1 MKICVVG
8 IGYVGL
14 SNAVLL
20 SQKNEVIALD
30 ISESKVKEINQKNCP
45 FHDDLI
51 QNYLKTKNLNLR
63 ATNDKKMA
71 YKDSSYVIIA
81 TPTNYNPELNYFD
94 TKYVDMVISEINELN
109 PKTTIVIKSTVP
121 VGYTDA
127 KRLEYPNLNIFFC
140 PEFLREGN
148 ALYDNLYPSR
158 IVVGS
163 KTNEAKIFLENLIE
177 GALKKDIKYV
187 LTGSKEAEAIKLF
200 SNTYLAMRVAF
211 FNEIDTYSEISDL
224 NSKEIIEAVSLDPR
238 IGNFYNNPSF
248 GYGGYCLPKDTKQLL
263 ANYNDIP
270 QNIMKAIV
278 DANTTRKD
286 HISKMILSRKPKTV
300 GIFRIIMKTNS
311 DNFRD
316 SAIQGII
323 KRLKNENVNL
333 LIYEPLISNE
343 LFNGCEVVND
353 LVKFKN
359 ICDLIIANRF
369 NKELKN
375 VKDKV
380 YTRDIFKRD

>member
-359 ICDLIIANRF
+359 ICDLIIANRY